1 MPDSRWKRLT
11 WWSIPISIY
20 ALYLLLN
27 ITISQM
33 NLGGLAVNSFALV
46 ILTAYILTSDI
57 EIAALFFGV
66 NSLLGP
72 FLFVNFQ
79 DLALPNLGRMDYIVC
94 ILLIPSLLITQGAL
108 SKFGTIIIIACS
120 ILIIW
125 GEWSNIQGI
134 EHSVSYV
141 DAWFGIIGKLATG
154 AMLYYILSVKN
165 KIGSN
170 TKVYWLILLVL
181 VTHLLI
187 SWLQFVFQISLR
199 AGTLEAALSIA
210 GFTINRPVGLLEAS
224 YVYGINTFGMWYLT
238 WHFIEPRFRNAS
250 LALLILALPV
260 SIVSTR
266 SVSLGI
272 MLFMLTLMWQ
282 RASDLGRSLYAL
294 ALIFFS
300 LWVFNQGA
308 MGLTLLDQSNSS
320 KLLMWWTVLTQWA
333 NGFPSMASFL
343 GYGHNSAALVAKN
356 SVFFDL
362 ANSLGAIYDNRI
374 DNLEGFP
381 LHNVYIQI
389 LFEYGLFAALIAG
402 WLLIWGAINVFKG
415 KVDVATSFM
424 WCITVT
430 NYSVHNG
437 IFSPWLTAFML
448 LAAFPSP
455 YEGFHWRENKIASQ
469 DIRLQR

>member
-1 MPDSRWKRLT
+1 MPDSRLKRLI

-20 ALYLLLN
+20 ALYLFLN

-33 NLGGLAVNSFALV
+33 NLGGLTVNSFALL
-46 ILTAYILTSDI
+46 ILTAYILTCDI
-57 EIAALFFGV
+57 EIAALFFGL

-79 DLALPNLGRMDYIVC
+79 GLALPNLGRMDYIVC
-94 ILLIPSLLITQGAL
+94 ILLIPSLLIAKGAI
-108 SKFGTIIIIACS
+108 SKFGTIIIITCA

-125 GEWSNIQGI
+125 GKWSTIQRI
-134 EHSVSYV
+134 EHGISYV
-141 DAWFGIIGKLATG
+141 DTWFGIIGKLATG
-154 AMLYYILSVKN
+154 AMLYYILSVKTEI
-165 KIGSN
+165 KSN
-170 TKVYWLILLVL
+170 IKVYWLILLAL
-181 VTHLLI
+181 VTHLLL
-187 SWLQFVFQISLR
+187 SWLQFAFQISLR

-224 YVYGINTFGMWYLT
+224 YVYGINTFGIWYLT

-250 LALLILALPV
+250 LALLFLVLPV

-272 MLFMLTLMWQ
+272 MLFLLTLMWQ
-282 RASDLGRSLYAL
+282 RASNLGKSFYIL

-300 LWVFNQGA
+300 LWIFAQGA

-320 KLLMWWTVLTQWA
+320 KLLLWWTVLTQWVS
-333 NGFPSMASFL
+333 GFPSMASFL

-381 LHNVYIQI
+381 LHNVYLQI

-402 WLLIWGAINVFKG
+402 WLLIWGAINVFRG
-415 KVDVATSFM
+415 KVNIVTSFM

-448 LAAFPSP
+448 LAAFPST
-455 YEGFHWRENKIASQ
+455 YERLYCRENNIISR
-469 DIRLQR
+469 DVSHQR